1 MSIGVGQVFR
11 RDGCDDNR
19 ELEILAF
26 RNDVYYIIYLDNEYI
41 EKCEKEKFEK
51 YVSLG
56 DLVLVKEDI
65 ELNSLSRLSEVD

>member
-1 MSIGVGQVFR
+1 MSIGVGQIFR
-11 RDGCDDNR
+11 RDGWDDNR